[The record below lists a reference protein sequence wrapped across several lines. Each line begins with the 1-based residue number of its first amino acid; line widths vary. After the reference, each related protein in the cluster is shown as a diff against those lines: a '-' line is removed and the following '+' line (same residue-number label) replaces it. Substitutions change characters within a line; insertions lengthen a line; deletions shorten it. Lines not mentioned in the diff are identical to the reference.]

1 MQTKQNEK
9 EGKEKRALPRINH
22 STSFVFGQF
31 YTVREDYVPP
41 EINIS
46 LKHYLWNVRR
56 QGPFPKPFH
65 AWIKL
70 QAIFLLLKPLKGNFI

>member
-1 MQTKQNEK
+1 MSSSKNQSQYILCIWTILH
-9 EGKEKRALPRINH
+9 GTR
-22 STSFVFGQF
+22 G
-31 YTVREDYVPP
+31 YVQP